1 MLLSVPI
8 LLIKLRWLVKV
19 KVVNAEKVRVE
30 RNRSNPVKKDTE
42 VVRPKI
48 GVGIVTQIDNVEYYN
63 TDNLLDRFKEFME
76 SIKENN
82 NELDNNN
89 INNTRLDNK

>member
-1 MLLSVPI
+1 MGMLLSVPI

-30 RNRSNPVKKDTE
+30 RNRDNPVKKDTE

-48 GVGIVTQIDNVEYYN
+48 TVD
-63 TDNLLDRFKEFME
+63 
-76 SIKENN
+76 